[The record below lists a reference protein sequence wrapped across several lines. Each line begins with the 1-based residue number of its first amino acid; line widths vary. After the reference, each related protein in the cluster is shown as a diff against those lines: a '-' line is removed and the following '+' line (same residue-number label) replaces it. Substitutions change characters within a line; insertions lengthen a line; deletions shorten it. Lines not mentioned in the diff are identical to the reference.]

1 MSHASTIHEIDA
13 GDFCVR
19 SVLIHGE
26 KFSLVWDT
34 LTRPADMAGLAAACA
49 DRQCLVVYSHADW
62 DHVQGTA
69 AFGDPVVIGHK
80 ECARRFQVEAPQTLA
95 ELQSGEPGK
104 WDEVRLIPPDITF
117 TRSLGL
123 DLGGLAISLHDLPG
137 HTPDSIV
144 AFIPDMQLLL
154 AGDAVELPCPCVPV
168 GCDLDAWIRGLERW
182 RDHAGVRTILP
193 SHGPTGGKEIL
204 ERAVAYL
211 DGLRQGIPLP
221 MPDDASPFY
230 AQTHAA
236 NLKNCNLSADTQLEQ
251 PCSTP

>member
-34 LTRPADMAGLAAACA
+34 LTRPADMAGLADACA

-69 AFGDPVVIGHK
+69 ALGSQVVIGHV
-80 ECARRFQVEAPQTLA
+80 ECARRFYQEVPQTLA
-95 ELQSGEPGK
+95 ELQAGEPGK

-144 AFIPDMQLLL
+144 AFIPDTGILL
-154 AGDAVELPCPCVPV
+154 AGDAVELPCPSVPAD
-168 GCDLDAWIRGLERW
+168 CDLEAWIGGLAHW
-182 RDHAGVRTILP
+182 LNHDGVLSVIP
-193 SHGPTGGKEIL
+193 SHGPCGGKEIL
-204 ERAVAYL
+204 QRTIDYL
-211 DGLRQGIPLP
+211 TGLNQGALPPIPDGV
-221 MPDDASPFY
+221 SPFY

-236 NLKNCNLSADTQLEQ
+236 NLKNWNLRSNTQSER
-251 PCSTP
+251 PCTAP